1 MQDSPSCW
9 YEHRPPPS
17 TAEQCDLFDTLPRA
31 NCRIQSSATFA
42 ELRPPSSPAHLWIA
56 LMALLHTSVVLHQ
69 RFFFVNINTLNILQ
83 VPLNKIDCKAYTS
96 KNEYPY
102 QKEYLVAKRII
113 SESG

>member
-1 MQDSPSCW
+1 
-9 YEHRPPPS
+9 
-17 TAEQCDLFDTLPRA
+17 
-31 NCRIQSSATFA
+31 
-42 ELRPPSSPAHLWIA
+42 
-56 LMALLHTSVVLHQ
+56 MALLHTSVVLHQ